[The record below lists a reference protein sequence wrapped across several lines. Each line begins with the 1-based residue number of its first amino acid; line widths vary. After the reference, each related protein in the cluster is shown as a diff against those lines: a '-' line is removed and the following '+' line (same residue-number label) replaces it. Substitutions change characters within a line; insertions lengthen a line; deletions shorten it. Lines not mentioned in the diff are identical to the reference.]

1 MDNRKLDPELKKYKE
16 EKIEEPKEESP
27 LTGKWVEAE
36 TNTVVP
42 EPIKEETE
50 EDDEEMENAVEH
62 EKKEAEE
69 IIKLNTQPVDE
80 EKEYLLKALEEGD
93 KNTAL
98 YYKYKSLGLKQ
109 KEGKEL
115 TDEEK
120 EFIKDMNQAYAL
132 DAQIEK
138 EQQTREQ
145 EELELKEKV
154 LQEYNIV
161 KQADPSKIDTVPN
174 VSKTYSGGQSIPKLL
189 KFAFAMQKVKK
200 KGGKVLVKVTRE
212 RKFFIEWTN
221 KDLHFVEFFT
231 KDEKGNLIPEI
242 TRFTEIKYTYEGTPV
257 PVLFAI
263 QGYAEGF
270 DFYDKYRK
278 DITSEM
284 VSRIASRE
292 RHSGFLEGLNLADKK
307 NKNNLLAMLTEFM
320 PLILI
325 IGFVIMAWLMW
336 QQYGSMKEMY
346 SAVQI
351 MQSQMNT
358 LVPTID
364 ANVLVVR

>member
-1 MDNRKLDPELKKYKE
+1 MKN
-16 EKIEEPKEESP
+16 EEPKVESP
-27 LTGKWVEAE
+27 TTGKWIDAE
-36 TNTVVP
+36 TGQ
-42 EPIKEETE
+42 PIETTPKKEIEETE
-50 EDDEEMENAVEH
+50 EDEEEMENITEH

-69 IIKLNTQPVDE
+69 IIKLNEKPIDE
-80 EKEYLLKALEEGD
+80 EKEYLLKALDEGD

-98 YYKYKSLGLKQ
+98 YYKYKALGLKQ
-109 KEGKEL
+109 KEGKKLTEEEL
-115 TDEEK
+115 

-132 DAQIEK
+132 DQQIEQ

-145 EELELKEKV
+145 EEEELKQKV
-154 LQEYNIV
+154 LDEYNIV
-161 KQADPSKIDTVPN
+161 KEADPSKIDTIQQTT
-174 VSKTYSGGQSIPKLL
+174 KTYRGGDSIPKLIS
-189 KFAFAMQKVKK
+189 FALAMKKVKK
-200 KGGKVLVKVTRE
+200 KGGKVLVKVTRD

-231 KDEKGNLIPEI
+231 KDEKGNLIPEV

-307 NKNNLLAMLTEFM
+307 NKNGLLSALTEFM

-325 IGFVIMAWLMW
+325 AGLLILGWLMY
-336 QQYGSMKEMY
+336 QMYGDMTHLY
-346 SAVQI
+346 NTVLQ
-351 MQSQMNT
+351 MQTQMNT

-364 ANVLVVR
+364 ANALVYR

>member
-1 MDNRKLDPELKKYKE
+1 MN
-16 EKIEEPKEESP
+16 EPKEQNP
-27 LTGKWVEAE
+27 LTGKWLDADTGE
-36 TNTVVP
+36 VVP
-42 EPIKEETE
+42 EPKKEMLEETE
-50 EDDEEMENAVEH
+50 EEQEEMENVVEH

-69 IIKLNTQPVDE
+69 IIKINTPPIDE
-80 EKEYLLKALEEGD
+80 EKEYLLKALDEGD

-98 YYKYKSLGLKQ
+98 YYKYKALGLKL

-115 TDEEK
+115 TEEEK
-120 EFIKDMNQAYAL
+120 EFIKDMNQAYEL

-145 EELELKEKV
+145 EEEDLKQKV
-154 LQEYNIV
+154 LEEYKIV
-161 KQADPSKIDTVPN
+161 KNADPSKIDTVPLD
-174 VSKTYSGGQSIPKLL
+174 SKTYKGGDSLPKLI
-189 KFAFAMQKVKK
+189 KFAFAMKKAKK
-200 KGGKVLVKVTRE
+200 KGGKVLVKVTRD
-212 RKFFIEWTN
+212 RKFYIEWTT

-231 KDEKGNLIPEI
+231 KDEKGNLIPEV

-307 NKNNLLAMLTEFM
+307 NKNDILALLTNIM
-320 PLILI
+320 PIVMI
-325 IGFVIMAWLMW
+325 IGFIVCAYLLWT
-336 QQYGSMKEMY
+336 QYDSMKAMY
-346 SAVQI
+346 SM
-351 MQSQMNT
+351 MQSMQATINT
-358 LVPTID
+358 LSPTVVPM
-364 ANVLVVR
+364 VVK

>member
-1 MDNRKLDPELKKYKE
+1 MKN
-16 EKIEEPKEESP
+16 EEPKVESP
-27 LTGKWVEAE
+27 TTGKWIDAE
-36 TNTVVP
+36 TG
-42 EPIKEETE
+42 EPIKETKKTDTKNDIEETE
-50 EDDEEMENAVEH
+50 EEQEEMENIIEH

-69 IIKLNTQPVDE
+69 IIKLNEKPVDE
-80 EKEYLLKALEEGD
+80 EKEYLLKALDEGD

-98 YYKYKSLGLKQ
+98 YYKYKALGLKQ
-109 KEGKEL
+109 KEGKQLTEEEL
-115 TDEEK
+115 
-120 EFIKDMNQAYAL
+120 EFIRDMNQAYAL
-132 DAQIEK
+132 DQQIEK
-138 EQQTREQ
+138 EQETREQ
-145 EELELKEKV
+145 EEEELKRKV
-154 LQEYNIV
+154 LEEYNIV
-161 KQADPSKIDTVPN
+161 KEADPSKIDTIQQTT
-174 VSKTYSGGQSIPKLL
+174 KTYRGGDSIPKLIS
-189 KFAFAMQKVKK
+189 FALAMKKVKK
-200 KGGKVLVKVTRE
+200 KGGKVLVKVTRD

-231 KDEKGNLIPEI
+231 KDEKGNLIPEV

-292 RHSGFLEGLNLADKK
+292 RHSGYLEGLNLADKK
-307 NKNNLLAMLTEFM
+307 NKNGLLSALTEFM

-325 IGFVIMAWLMW
+325 AGLLILGWLMY
-336 QQYGSMKEMY
+336 QMYGDMTHLY
-346 SAVQI
+346 NTVLQ
-351 MQSQMNT
+351 MQTQMNT

-364 ANVLVVR
+364 ANALIYR

>member
-1 MDNRKLDPELKKYKE
+1 MDNRKIDPELKKYKE
-16 EKIEEPKEESP
+16 DKIEEPKEESP
-27 LTGKWVEAE
+27 LTGKWVDAE
-36 TNTVVP
+36 TNTPVP
-42 EPIKEETE
+42 EPEETE
-50 EDDEEMENAVEH
+50 EEKEEAENITEH

-69 IIKLNTQPVDE
+69 IIKLNEKPVDE
-80 EKEYLLKALEEGD
+80 EKEYLLKALDEGD

-98 YYKYKSLGLKQ
+98 YYKYKALGLKQ

-115 TDEEK
+115 TEEEK

-132 DAQIEK
+132 DQQIES

-145 EELELKEKV
+145 EEEELKQKV
-154 LQEYNIV
+154 LMEYNIV
-161 KQADPSKIDTVPN
+161 KEADPSKIDTVQQTTK
-174 VSKTYSGGQSIPKLL
+174 SYSGGDSIPKLIS
-189 KFAFAMQKVKK
+189 FALAMKKVKK

-231 KDEKGNLIPEI
+231 KDEKGNLIPEV

-292 RHSGFLEGLNLADKK
+292 RHSGFLEGLNLADKR
-307 NKNNLLAMLTEFM
+307 NKNGLLSALTEFM
-320 PLILI
+320 PIILVV
-325 IGFVIMAWLMW
+325 GLAVIAWMLW
-336 QQYGSMKEMY
+336 QQYDSMKAMY
-346 SAVQI
+346 QAVQV
-351 MQSQMNT
+351 MQSQVNT
-358 LVPTID
+358 LVPLID
-364 ANVLVVR
+364 ANTTMILR

>member
-1 MDNRKLDPELKKYKE
+1 MKN
-16 EKIEEPKEESP
+16 EEPKEESP
-27 LTGKWVEAE
+27 TTGKWMDAE
-36 TNTVVP
+36 TN
-42 EPIKEETE
+42 EPIKELEKKVKVIDDTEETE
-50 EDDEEMENAVEH
+50 EEQEEMENITEH

-69 IIKLNTQPVDE
+69 IIKLNEKPVDA
-80 EKEYLLKALEEGD
+80 EKEYLLKALQEGD

-109 KEGKEL
+109 KEGKTLTEEEL
-115 TDEEK
+115 

-132 DAQIEK
+132 DQQIES
-138 EQQTREQ
+138 EQQVRETEE
-145 EELELKEKV
+145 EELKQKV
-154 LQEYNIV
+154 LDEYNIV
-161 KQADPSKIDTVPN
+161 KEADPSKIDTIQQTT
-174 VSKTYSGGQSIPKLL
+174 KTYHGGDSIPKLIS
-189 KFAFAMQKVKK
+189 FALAMKKVKK
-200 KGGKVLVKVTRE
+200 KGGKVLVKVTRD

-231 KDEKGNLIPEI
+231 NDEKGNKIPEV

-307 NKNNLLAMLTEFM
+307 NKNGLLSALTEFM

-325 IGFVIMAWLMW
+325 IGLVAILYLLN
-336 QQYGSMKEMY
+336 QNYESMKVVYQTMQ
-346 SAVQI
+346 V

-358 LVPTID
+358 LVPLID
-364 ANVLVVR
+364 ANAMVLR